1 MIGLAGLTASVGVC
15 DAGAQEEKSEL
26 LKEMETLQARLRH
39 LEAQQCA
46 STASP
51 ASSELENTLLRESVR
66 SQQLTLAATQGV
78 VSGFLVQYR
87 PTNFFSLLFLR
98 ARLQTMCLCLDIER

>member
-1 MIGLAGLTASVGVC
+1 MGVF

-51 ASSELENTLLRESVR
+51 TLSELENTLLRESVR
-66 SQQLTLAATQGV
+66 SQQLALATTQCV
-78 VSGFLVQYR
+78 ISGLLVQYR
-87 PTNFFSLLFLR
+87 PMDFYSLLFLR
-98 ARLQTMCLCLDIER
+98 ARL